1 MTVLLL
7 PFFLKRLPYDRGK
20 LFIAPVV
27 GNAGLNTTGKCISV
41 TGANYDEPDKKIKR
55 GDNTRKL

>member
-7 PFFLKRLPYDRGK
+7 PFFLNDFHTTGGK